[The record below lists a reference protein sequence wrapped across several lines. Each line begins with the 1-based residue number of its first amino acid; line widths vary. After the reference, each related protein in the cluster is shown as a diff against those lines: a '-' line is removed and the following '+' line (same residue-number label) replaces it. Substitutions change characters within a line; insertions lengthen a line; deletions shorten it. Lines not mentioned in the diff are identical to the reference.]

1 MAMELRSLRVAA
13 DLDANGYAAGA
24 NRKVAADRAMSESG
38 RQAAQAMEAVGTTAA
53 STNTKIS
60 SAADGIERIK
70 RQFVTGYAAQADF
83 DRGLKTVG
91 AGLDKGRLSAEQASV
106 AVENL
111 SRKYG
116 VAADASHSVAKG
128 NAALSQAIAEANG
141 RITAQSAAVDDLA
154 QSYQRMAAEARLA
167 QAAEQA
173 ASQAQASINRT
184 LGVGAAAGSRAS
196 DSASVFAEELARRE
210 EMERLRAT
218 QTGSAFASDLNA
230 RLGVNG
236 NGTSARGSAAV
247 FEEAAREA
255 DRFAQ
260 KATALRAQLDPV
272 GASQARLNS
281 ELAEYAMLADRAEIS
296 TTELA
301 QAQTMARARH
311 EQYVASLDRNPVN
324 DNKPN
329 HTATNAMFQF
339 QDIAMTAAG
348 GMSPAMI
355 GLQQGSQLA
364 GGFAGMGMKE
374 AITTTGAA
382 LVSLVS
388 PLSIATIGLTAGA
401 AAAIQFGIGLAT
413 SEEDAK
419 KLDTVLQNHGNVLKA
434 LEERYGSLIAK
445 AKGFSMQGVN
455 ALNFQAGADIRG
467 LRNSTKVTGD
477 EFFDEVGT
485 LTRGGYVAKS
495 EMFGQNFSA
504 FNDAITKLRNG
515 VKAGKPDFEAFYDS
529 LYKTAA
535 LKPEYAKQADEIA
548 KLVAPLQAAAQALA
562 EMERAQRALQNAG
575 SRNYGDV
582 GAAFAADQAFR
593 QLSMQRSAELE
604 AAEMRA
610 RTPAE
615 HAAVARQRE
624 ENTYNPIESV
634 PTRTMRIQ
642 LAETQALTRA
652 EYELKEAQSQRIRQY
667 DADMAAMRAKSPAD
681 KEAAARAQAAVQ
693 IVDGEDAAARQSRV
707 AMAGTQARV
716 QAEYQLSEAQQERVR
731 SLQEG
736 IRQQEMEIAV
746 IGQTVGKTAE
756 LQTQYSL
763 LSQLRSEAARNGIT
777 SEAEFQRVFG
787 QEVELINQAAAAH
800 GRLAEARARAQLSN
814 DLQFERDQLYR
825 SSEDQQIASRQRGAG
840 LSVDLS
846 SQEALMM
853 RQNMQIAALRDGI
866 TGFFTDFRD
875 GLEQGDSI
883 GEAFGNALLNGL
895 MKVTNWITDSLIDS
909 FVSSI
914 IGKPGSGSTAGT
926 GIFSLIGTAAPVAG
940 AAASTASAGAGIANT
955 VAAAANDNAVRSAA
969 GSALSFVGNYKSG
982 VDAKLTDILNT
993 AAQRFPGFKVDAMSG
1008 FRPGDPRFHGQ
1019 GLATDVKITDLASG
1033 KMLGNYQ
1040 DASSFRTYEQFA
1052 QTARGVQM
1060 EKYPELAQ
1068 DLRWGG
1074 YFSGGKGKYGA
1085 ADTMHF
1091 DLAGRRVGMGG
1102 GSWEGGLNSSQRAL
1116 WPGAQSEGMDTATA
1130 AVNKLAAGSQNA
1142 AQSAGGLASAN
1153 NVAAEGM
1160 TNLGG
1165 GLSKFGQALAAA
1177 QSGGGG
1183 LLSALTS
1190 LTGIGQSI
1198 FNSSAQFSGAISG
1211 GVWTGISGGGFG
1223 LYADGGFTG
1232 HGGRNQPAG
1241 VVHKGEI
1248 VWSQSDI
1255 ARAGGIGAVE
1265 GMRLGWRGYA
1275 DGGLVAGPHR
1285 RSTIRQ
1291 AANNH
1296 GGSGSSGRIKV
1307 DVGVS
1312 VDDQGNLKAYVK
1324 NVAQEEGQRAAS
1336 EAVDENNR
1344 HIPYMIE
1351 EHGRNPRKR
1360 MAG

>member
-1 MAMELRSLRVAA
+1 MAVELRTLRVSA

-24 NRKVAADRAMSESG
+24 ARKVAADRAMSESG
-38 RQAAQAMEAVGTTAA
+38 RQAAQAMDAVGTTAVA
-53 STNTKIS
+53 TNTKIS

-70 RQFVTGYAAQADF
+70 RQFVSGYAAQADF

-91 AGLDKGRLSAEQASV
+91 NGLDKGRLSAEQASV

-116 VAADASHSVAKG
+116 VAADASHAVAKG
-128 NAALSQAIAEANG
+128 NAALSQAISEANG
-141 RITAQSAAVDDLA
+141 RITAQSGAVDDLA
-154 QSYQRMAAEARLA
+154 LSYQRMAAEARLA

-184 LGVGAAAGSRAS
+184 LGVGTAAGGRAS

-218 QTGSAFASDLNA
+218 QAGGAFASDLNS

-255 DRFAQ
+255 ERFAQ

-281 ELAEYAMLADRAEIS
+281 ELAEYAMLADRAELS

-324 DNKPN
+324 DNAPN
-329 HTATNAMFQF
+329 HAATNAMFQF
-339 QDIAMTAAG
+339 QDIAVTAAG
-348 GMSPAMI
+348 GMSPGMI

-364 GGFAGMGMKE
+364 GGFAGMGLKD
-374 AITTTGAA
+374 AVTTTGAA
-382 LVSLVS
+382 LAGLVS
-388 PLSIATIGLTAGA
+388 PLSLATIGLTAGA

-413 SEEDAK
+413 SEEDTK
-419 KLDTVLQNHGNVLKA
+419 KLDAVLQNHGNVLKA
-434 LEERYGSLIAK
+434 LEERYGTLIEK
-445 AKGFSMQGVN
+445 ARSFSMQGVN
-455 ALNFQAGADIRG
+455 ALNFQTGADIRS
-467 LRNSTKVTGD
+467 LRNSTKAAGE
-477 EFFDEVGT
+477 EFFGEVGT

-495 EMFGQNFSA
+495 TYFGQDFAA
-504 FNDAITKLRNG
+504 FNDAITDLRNG

-548 KLVAPLQAAAQALA
+548 KLVAPLQAATQALT

-575 SRNYGDV
+575 SRSYGDA
-582 GAAFAADQAFR
+582 GAAFAADQSFR
-593 QLSMQRSAELE
+593 QLSMQRSADLE
-604 AAEMRA
+604 AAELRA

-615 HAAVARQRE
+615 HASVARQRE
-624 ENTYNPIESV
+624 ENTYDPRESV
-634 PTRTMRIQ
+634 ATRTMRIQ

-652 EYELKEAQSQRIRQY
+652 EHELKEAQSQRVRQY

-681 KEAAARAQAAVQ
+681 KEAAARAQAGVQ
-693 IVDGEDAAARQSRV
+693 IVDGEDAAARQSRI

-716 QAEYQLSEAQQERVR
+716 QAEYQLSEAQQERMR
-731 SLQEG
+731 SLQDG
-736 IRQQEMEIAV
+736 IRQQELEVTV
-746 IGQTVGKTAE
+746 IGQTVGKTTE
-756 LQTQYSL
+756 LQSQYSL
-763 LSQLRSEAARNGIT
+763 LSQLRTEAARNGIT
-777 SEAEFQRVFG
+777 SETEFQRVFG
-787 QEVELINQAAAAH
+787 QEIDLLNQAAAAH
-800 GRLAEARARAQLSN
+800 GRLAETRARAQLSN

-825 SSEDQQIASRQRGAG
+825 SSGDQQIASRQRGAG

-846 SQEALMM
+846 SEDALIM
-853 RQNMQIAALRDGI
+853 RQNMQLASLREGI
-866 TGFFTDFRD
+866 TGFFTDFRE
-875 GLEQGDSI
+875 GLQQGDSI

-895 MKVTNWITDSLIDS
+895 MKVTNRITDSLIDS

-926 GIFSLIGTAAPVAG
+926 GIFSLIGG
-940 AAASTASAGAGIANT
+940 AAAPAAAPAASAGAGIASA
-955 VAAAANDNAVRSAA
+955 VASAANDNAARSAA

-1008 FRPGDPRFHGQ
+1008 FRAGDPRFHGQ
-1019 GLATDVKITDLASG
+1019 GLATDVKLTDLSSG

-1052 QTARGVQM
+1052 QTARSVQM

-1074 YFSGGKGKYGA
+1074 YFGGGKGKYGA
-1085 ADTMHF
+1085 VDTMHF
-1091 DLAGRRVGMGG
+1091 DLGGKRAGMGG
-1102 GSWEGGLNSSQRAL
+1102 GSWEGGLNSSQRSL
-1116 WPGAQSEGMDTATA
+1116 WPRANSEGMNSDTAAA
-1130 AVNKLAAGSQNA
+1130 AVERMAANSNEA
-1142 AQSAGGLASAN
+1142 A
-1153 NVAAEGM
+1153 

-1165 GLSKFGQALAAA
+1165 LTDATSGALKGVGDFGAGLGQFSQQLMNAASGA
-1177 QSGGGG
+1177 NSPSSLLGGLGSLLGGIDPTSSFWAPNTTLGGFLMTGKAGGGY
-1183 LLSALTS
+1183 
-1190 LTGIGQSI
+1190 TGP
-1198 FNSSAQFSGAISG
+1198 G
-1211 GVWTGISGGGFG
+1211 GI
-1223 LYADGGFTG
+1223 
-1232 HGGRNQPAG
+1232 NEPAG

-1248 VWSQSDI
+1248 VWSQMDI

-1265 GMRLGWRGYA
+1265 GMRLGWQGYA
-1275 DGGLVAGPHR
+1275 GGGLVGGPATTPSR
-1285 RSTIRQ
+1285 RSTIP
-1291 AANNH
+1291 NSLNDNT
-1296 GGSGSSGRIKV
+1296 GSGAGDKV
-1307 DVGVS
+1307 KVEVVTRMEQDGTL
-1312 VDDQGNLKAYVK
+1312 QTYVE
-1324 NVAQEEGQRAAS
+1324 NISYQQGQRAAG
-1336 EAVDENNR
+1336 EAVEDYDANIFDVINGHR
-1344 HIPYMIE
+1344 Q
-1351 EHGRNPRKR
+1351 NPRKR
-1360 MAG
+1360 KAVR

>member
-1 MAMELRSLRVAA
+1 
-13 DLDANGYAAGA
+13 
-24 NRKVAADRAMSESG
+24 MSESG

-53 STNTKIS
+53 STNTRIS

-184 LGVGAAAGSRAS
+184 LGVGAAAGGRAS

-210 EMERLRAT
+210 EMERLRAM
-218 QTGSAFASDLNA
+218 QTGGAFASDLNA

-255 DRFAQ
+255 ERFAQ
-260 KATALRAQLDPV
+260 KATMLRAQLDPV
-272 GASQARLNS
+272 GTSQARLNS

-324 DNKPN
+324 DNSPN
-329 HTATNAMFQF
+329 HAATNAMFQF
-339 QDIAMTAAG
+339 QDVAVTAAG
-348 GMSPAMI
+348 GMNAGMI
-355 GLQQGSQLA
+355 GLQQGSQIA
-364 GGFAGMGMKE
+364 GAYAGMSLKE
-374 AITTTGAA
+374 AAATTGAA
-382 LVSLVS
+382 LAGLVS
-388 PLSIATIGLTAGA
+388 PLSLATIGLTAGA
-401 AAAIQFGIGLAT
+401 AAAIQFGMGLTDA
-413 SEEDAK
+413 EGDAK
-419 KLDTVLQNHGNVLKA
+419 SLEKA
-434 LEERYGSLIAK
+434 LERHENTLKQLETRYGSLIQM
-445 AKGFSMQGVN
+445 AKGYN
-455 ALNFQAGADIRG
+455 AEGIRTLSFQAGSDVRG
-467 LRNSTKVTGD
+467 LRNATKVAGE
-477 EFFDEVGT
+477 EFFSEVGGIAIGGVN
-485 LTRGGYVAKS
+485 RGSYVADGGAFLGSGFKP
-495 EMFGQNFSA
+495 
-504 FNDAITKLRNG
+504 FNDAITKLR
-515 VKAGKPDFEAFYDS
+515 KEFKDGKPDFEAFYDS
-529 LYKTAA
+529 LYKTAD
-535 LKPEYAKQADEIA
+535 LDPEYAKKADELG
-548 KLVAPLQAAAQALA
+548 KLVEKFREGSYALQ
-562 EMERAQRALQNAG
+562 EMERIQRAVQNAG
-575 SRNYGDV
+575 SRNYGAV
-582 GAAFAADQAFR
+582 GAAFQADQDFR
-593 QLSMQRSAELE
+593 QLTMHRSAELD
-604 AAEMRA
+604 ALEMRA

-615 HAAVARQRE
+615 HAAAARMRE
-624 ENTYNPIESV
+624 ENSYDPLESTA
-634 PTRTMRIQ
+634 TRSMRIQ

-652 EYELKEAQSQRIRQY
+652 EYELKEAQSQRVRQY
-667 DADMAAMRAKSPAD
+667 DADMAAMRAKSPAE
-681 KEAAARAQAAVQ
+681 KEAAARAQAGVQ
-693 IVDGEDAAARQSRV
+693 IVDGEDGPSRQSRI
-707 AMAGTQARV
+707 AMAGTQARI

-731 SLQEG
+731 SIQDG
-736 IRQQEMEIAV
+736 IRQQELEVAV

-756 LQTQYSL
+756 LQTAYSL
-763 LSQLRSEAARNGIT
+763 LSQLRTEAARNGIT
-777 SEAEFQRVFG
+777 SETEFQRVFG
-787 QEVELINQAAAAH
+787 QEIELVNQAAAAH
-800 GRLAEARARAQLSN
+800 GRLAETRARAQLSN

-825 SSEDQQIASRQRGAG
+825 SSQDQQIASRQRGAG
-840 LSVDLS
+840 LTVDLS
-846 SQEALMM
+846 SEDALIM
-853 RQNMQIAALRDGI
+853 RQNMQLASLREGI

-895 MKVTNWITDSLIDS
+895 MKVTNRITDSLIDS

-926 GIFSLIGTAAPVAG
+926 GIFSLIGAAAAPA
-940 AAASTASAGAGIANT
+940 AAASTSAASAGAGIAST

-1019 GLATDVKITDLASG
+1019 GLATDVKLTDLSSG

-1052 QTARGVQM
+1052 QTARSVQM

-1068 DLRWGG
+1068 DFRWGG
-1074 YFSGGKGKYGA
+1074 YFGGGKGKYGA
-1085 ADTMHF
+1085 VDSMHF
-1091 DLAGRRVGMGG
+1091 DLAGKKVGMGG
-1102 GSWEGGLNSSQRAL
+1102 GSWEGGLNSSQRSL
-1116 WPGAQSEGMDTATA
+1116 WPGAQSKGMDSDTA
-1130 AVNKLAAGSQNA
+1130 AAAVERMA
-1142 AQSAGGLASAN
+1142 ANSNQ
-1153 NVAAEGM
+1153 AA

-1165 GLSKFGQALAAA
+1165 LTNATTTAMKGVGDFGTGLGQFSQQLMSAASGA
-1177 QSGGGG
+1177 NSPSSLLGSLGSLLGGISPTSSLWAPNTTLGSFLLTGKAGGGY
-1183 LLSALTS
+1183 
-1190 LTGIGQSI
+1190 TGP
-1198 FNSSAQFSGAISG
+1198 G
-1211 GVWTGISGGGFG
+1211 GI
-1223 LYADGGFTG
+1223 
-1232 HGGRNQPAG
+1232 NEPAG

-1248 VWSQSDI
+1248 VWSQMDI

-1265 GMRLGWRGYA
+1265 GMRLGWAGYA
-1275 DGGLVAGPHR
+1275 AGGLVGGPVDTPDR

-1291 AANNH
+1291 AGNENAA
-1296 GGSGSSGRIKV
+1296 GRGSDRVKV

-1312 VDDQGNLKAYVK
+1312 VDDDGNFKGYVK
-1324 NVAQEEGQRAAS
+1324 RIAVEESQREARDAVDDYDRYMPERLHEYNRNPYNRAA
-1336 EAVDENNR
+1336 R
-1344 HIPYMIE
+1344 
-1351 EHGRNPRKR
+1351 
-1360 MAG
+1360 

>member
-1 MAMELRSLRVAA
+1 M
-13 DLDANGYAAGA
+13 D
-24 NRKVAADRAMSESG
+24 
-38 RQAAQAMEAVGTTAA
+38 AVGSTAVA
-53 STNTKIS
+53 TSTKIS

-91 AGLDKGRLSAEQASV
+91 NGLDKGRLSAEQASI

-116 VAADASHSVAKG
+116 VAADASHAVAKA
-128 NAALSQAIAEANG
+128 NAALSQAIADANG
-141 RITAQSAAVDDLA
+141 RIASQSAAVDDLA
-154 QSYQRMAAEARLA
+154 LSYQRMAAEARLA

-173 ASQAQASINRT
+173 ASQAQSSINRT
-184 LGVGAAAGSRAS
+184 LGVGTTAGGRAA
-196 DSASVFAEELARRE
+196 DSAAVFSQQLAQRD
-210 EMERLRAT
+210 EMDRLRAS
-218 QTGSAFASDLNA
+218 QAGSAFTSDLNQ

-236 NGTSARGSAAV
+236 FGTSARDSASA

-255 DRFAQ
+255 DRYAQ
-260 KATALRAQLDPV
+260 KASSLRGQLDPV
-272 GASQARLNS
+272 GASQSRLNA
-281 ELAEYAMLADRAEIS
+281 ELAEYAQLADRAEIS
-296 TTELA
+296 TAELA

-311 EQYVASLDRNPVN
+311 EQYVASLNRTPVN
-324 DNKPN
+324 DNRQNAPGFS
-329 HTATNAMFQF
+329 TANIAAQF
-339 QDIAMTAAG
+339 QDVGVTAAMGMDPIQIALQQGTQLSAALGPMGAAGAVRGLGAAFLSILSPLSLVTIGLVAGTAALIQYFTAAG
-348 GMSPAMI
+348 KDTKSI
-355 GLQQGSQLA
+355 EDLLKSQE
-364 GGFAGMGMKE
+364 E
-374 AITTTGAA
+374 AIKRIRDIWGEAA
-382 LVSLVS
+382 V
-388 PLSIATIGLTAGA
+388 ARTRYEAGA
-401 AAAIQFGIGLAT
+401 GASAQFGLDASISEMRKRLKKANEETTFGPGEIGSALTSAT
-413 SEEDAK
+413 DDNLGLSGLSASQFRETDLFK
-419 KLDTVLQNHGNVLKA
+419 TLSVDLKA
-434 LEERYGSLIAK
+434 LETDTLNGGKAVLDLVQHIEALGLVSQNSGIKQMARDAVTALQPFRDLAVALRDAEQAQRAIA
-445 AKGFSMQGVN
+445 AGQRGFLVN
-455 ALNFQAGADIRG
+455 SPQQD
-467 LRNSTKVTGD
+467 
-477 EFFDEVGT
+477 
-485 LTRGGYVAKS
+485 
-495 EMFGQNFSA
+495 A
-504 FNDAITKLRNG
+504 FNDYQDRQRLARDTM
-515 VKAGKPDFEAFYDS
+515 
-529 LYKTAA
+529 
-535 LKPEYAKQADEIA
+535 QAQFDVD
-548 KLVAPLQAAAQALA
+548 VA
-562 EMERAQRALQNAG
+562 NIG
-575 SRNYGDV
+575 
-582 GAAFAADQAFR
+582 
-593 QLSMQRSAELE
+593 
-604 AAEMRA
+604 A

-615 HAAVARQRE
+615 KAAAVRRSEAARIVPGE
-624 ENTYNPIESV
+624 DSV
-634 PTRTMRIQ
+634 ARDLRIQ
-642 LAETQALTRA
+642 LAETLALTRA
-652 EYELKEAQSQRIRQY
+652 EHDLKEAQSQRIRQY

-693 IVDGEDAAARQSRV
+693 IVDGEDAAARQSRI

-736 IRQQEMEIAV
+736 IRQQELEITV

-777 SEAEFQRVFG
+777 SETEFKRVFG
-787 QEVELINQAAAAH
+787 QEIELINQAASAH

-853 RQNMQIAALRDGI
+853 RQNMQIAALREGI

-895 MKVTNWITDSLIDS
+895 MKVTNRITDSLIDS
-909 FVSSI
+909 FVSSL

-1142 AQSAGGLASAN
+1142 AQSASGLASAN

-1165 GLSKFGQALAAA
+1165 GMSKFGQALTQMQLSP
-1177 QSGGGG
+1177 QSGSIGGLFPSLFGGIGKLVGGISPQSPFWAPNTTFESWLTTGKAGGG
-1183 LLSALTS
+1183 Y
-1190 LTGIGQSI
+1190 TGP
-1198 FNSSAQFSGAISG
+1198 G
-1211 GVWTGISGGGFG
+1211 GI
-1223 LYADGGFTG
+1223 
-1232 HGGRNQPAG
+1232 NEPAG

-1248 VWSQSDI
+1248 VWSQMDI

-1265 GMRLGWRGYA
+1265 GMRLGWAGYA
-1275 DGGLVAGPHR
+1275 AGGLVGGPASMPQR
-1285 RSTIRQ
+1285 RSTIQ
-1291 AANNH
+1291 DAANDSVPA
-1296 GGSGSSGRIKV
+1296 GGKDRASGSVTIRGG
-1307 DVGVS
+1307 DVIVQGDVS
-1312 VDDQGNLKAYVK
+1312 EKNLKAIQD
-1324 NVAQEEGQRAAS
+1324 AIE
-1336 EAVDENNR
+1336 ENNR
-1344 HIPYMIE
+1344 YLPERIE
-1351 EHGRNPRKR
+1351 EHRRNPRKR